1 MFVVAPAPQRKITP
15 PAVERLSEIH
25 IPTLIIV
32 GEEDARPL
40 RQMADLLEQDIPH
53 TRRIGMKDARHMP
66 NIEKP
71 AEFNQIVLGF
81 LREL

>member
-1 MFVVAPAPQRKITP
+1 
-15 PAVERLSEIH
+15 
-25 IPTLIIV
+25 
-32 GEEDARPL
+32 
-40 RQMADLLEQDIPH
+40 MADLLEQDIPH